1 MIVDIL
7 KVQPRLRNKNDLQK
21 LVPTL
26 RNVPFFRDRGMNDAS
41 MMEVVNCM
49 HLRTMKA
56 EDFVFEYGSLGE
68 EFFLILEGEVEI
80 QIPDK
85 D

>member
-1 MIVDIL
+1 
-7 KVQPRLRNKNDLQK
+7 
-21 LVPTL
+21 
-26 RNVPFFRDRGMNDAS
+26 MNDVA

-49 HLRTMKA
+49 HLRSLKA